1 MRRVRHAAI
10 ICLSILSN
18 CNHLVLVISR
28 YCAACRCLS
37 DLQARK
43 TMEIKYEYD
52 SANDVCIT
60 LCPYGL
66 RSSFGSEPIKVGS
79 SLCHHCPHF
88 VDDGIPDKMVV
99 MCAHPQ
105 VCKTMTDKDKIKAK
119 VTEMISA
126 LNERC
131 NPDPFGSMMQCLAAA
146 QIEALNMVIEYI
158 NKGL

>member
-1 MRRVRHAAI
+1 MTGKARSL
-10 ICLSILSN
+10 LSSLLLTSN
-18 CNHLVLVISR
+18 HISVIVCNIATR
-28 YCAACRCLS
+28 ACRCLS

-52 SANDVCIT
+52 STKD
-60 LCPYGL
+60 LCTTPCPFGL
-66 RSSFGSEPIKVGS
+66 KDSFEHTKCVGS
-79 SLCHHCPHF
+79 LGCHHCPHF

-99 MCAHPQ
+99 TCAHPQ